1 MITVAIVD
9 DHRML
14 VEGLGKAITESGVAV
29 VNGTY
34 NSLAECRAGLDRS
47 LPDVLLLDIHLPD
60 GNGVEF
66 CTELMELYP
75 GLKILILTGFG
86 EISIPRRA
94 LHNGAMG
101 FVLKNSLIEE
111 VIEGIR
117 TVHGGEVFL
126 CGEIGRMMKKTRAA
140 ETVWLTAR
148 EKEILRLIAKGYSNP
163 EIAGIILLSEET
175 IKTYRK
181 NLLLKF
187 QARNSVDM
195 VLQAIEQKLI

>member
-1 MITVAIVD
+1 MIKVAIVD

-14 VEGLGKAITESGVAV
+14 IEGLERTIVESGIAV

-34 NSLAECRAGLDRS
+34 NSLAECRMGLDHS

-66 CTELMELYP
+66 CAELKKLYP
-75 GLKILILTGFG
+75 GLKILILTSFG

-101 FVLKNSLIEE
+101 YVLKNALFDE
-111 VIEGIR
+111 VIEGIK
-117 TVHGGEVFL
+117 TVYSGEVFL
-126 CGEIGRMMKKTRAA
+126 CGEIARMMKKTRSA
-140 ETVWLTAR
+140 EAVWLTAR
-148 EKEILRLIAKGYSNP
+148 EKEMLRLIAKGYSNP
-163 EIAGIILLSEET
+163 EIAKIVLLSEET

-195 VLQAIEQKLI
+195 VLQAMEQKLI